1 MTEPL
6 KISKRDAHERR
17 STSGAEAG
25 VLAADAGLPTEPY
38 KTAFPLPAWARFFAG
53 DGALAVIVCGGEQWR
68 TVEKALAYGVAH
80 AHGRKLGLVLPDR
93 KPGQPR
99 NPLQATQVRAAF
111 LDADIQLWT
120 HDGETAS
127 PCELPDRT
135 TACSLLQEG
144 VLRGGELDLMDLAS
158 LVRDLEEWADSQ
170 PDLTAHHEKS
180 YRTWRCQGLILL
192 SIQRRR
198 TTLLVKSGVHHAK
211 AAWGRR
217 LPAMLT
223 LANRNLTSAE
233 LELIKSRVRADI
245 EAKLSGYPQGFR
257 EHQMQATLAQYPAE
271 VGWSERPRLEREFPA
286 RRPGGGTAYIDFLRL
301 GDDGTLHIVE
311 TKIGHDEMLV
321 LQGLDYW
328 IWAQA
333 NMRLLADHFKVPA
346 ISHVVIDYVVGPKD
360 GKQNPADVTDPV
372 LSPYAPAQLEVLDKD
387 IDWQV
392 HLCTGWATSNPAVTS
407 LGAHMIPGAPY
418 VHHRP

>member
-1 MTEPL
+1 
-6 KISKRDAHERR
+6 
-17 STSGAEAG
+17 
-25 VLAADAGLPTEPY
+25 
-38 KTAFPLPAWARFFAG
+38 
-53 DGALAVIVCGGEQWR
+53 
-68 TVEKALAYGVAH
+68 
-80 AHGRKLGLVLPDR
+80 
-93 KPGQPR
+93 
-99 NPLQATQVRAAF
+99 
-111 LDADIQLWT
+111 
-120 HDGETAS
+120 
-127 PCELPDRT
+127 
-135 TACSLLQEG
+135 
-144 VLRGGELDLMDLAS
+144 MDLAS

-170 PDLTAHHEKS
+170 PGLTAHHEKS

-198 TTLLVKSGVHHAK
+198 TSLLVKSGVHHAK
-211 AAWGRR
+211 AAWGRQ

-233 LELIKSRVRADI
+233 LEMIKSRVRADI

-286 RRPGGGTAYIDFLRL
+286 RRPGGGTAYIDFLRM

-333 NMRLLADHFKVPA
+333 NMRLLADHFKIPA
-346 ISHVVIDYVVGPKD
+346 ISRVVIDYVVGPKD
-360 GKQNPADVTDPV
+360 GKQNPADVTDAV